1 MQTLNVNYILEMY
14 GVLYM
19 TRISMWWNGGENFRL
34 HFVFF
39 TFNWVH
45 TKLHMGFVKE
55 ISVLNNFL
63 LQNTNVVPVPNYFA
77 GEVWQDWRISRPLF

>member
-1 MQTLNVNYILEMY
+1 MY

-19 TRISMWWNGGENFRL
+19 TRISMWWNGDENFRL
-34 HFVFF
+34 HFFF
-39 TFNWVH
+39 SFNRVH

-63 LQNTNVVPVPNYFA
+63 LQNTNLVPVPNYFA
-77 GEVWQDWRISRPLF
+77 GDV